1 MPGDGGNNDNNPV
14 VQYNRNRSK
23 IDFGNRHRQ
32 SIVAPE
38 ELLQG
43 KKKLKQVSNASIQ
56 KRRSIVMPKELIQGK
71 ARLTP
76 TKKKQKAIRKKPINI
91 GKTIAHVQSMEDTFE
106 WLEKSGAKVSEE
118 HSK

>member
-1 MPGDGGNNDNNPV
+1 M
-14 VQYNRNRSK
+14 
-23 IDFGNRHRQ
+23 
-32 SIVAPE
+32 
-38 ELLQG
+38 
-43 KKKLKQVSNASIQ
+43 KQVSNASIQ

-71 ARLTP
+71 ARLSP